1 MAKAMY
7 VGVDSKARKVKKA
20 YVGVDNIARKIKKA
34 YVGIANVARLF
45 FSGEP
50 IFYTVETAGHL
61 SGGGAYPGDR
71 VGDHAIYLS
80 YVWKSDTGN
89 ASQCAV
95 AYSKELVYTE
105 LDPPQS
111 GSFTPDGQY
120 NNAAYTHFGKTKNHV
135 YISSGANSN
144 MNHSR
149 PYATFSSAYDANL
162 TRTSFG
168 ALAVYGPNGLA
179 AEYTSHTTTKSVK
192 ASESAYDRTVSV
204 VDANLVT
211 STTANLT
218 KNRNYCGGYG
228 NVGQYALFIGG
239 SSNASGSWVYMG
251 ESSAYSENL
260 VQQSLGT
267 IGADGSTTTYLYPLG
282 SKTFIY
288 RGKRVFLIDANLVV
302 TEITAPESFGSYQ
315 IPTGEGTNAK
325 LFYLDSDEAGYFSTD
340 GVYVA
345 LDIKQS
351 GALAVNSALS
361 GFVLGIPFSN
371 FGILPSRYRNCVV
384 VAKFPDGYS

>member
-7 VGVDSKARKVKKA
+7 VGVSDKARKVKKA
-20 YVGVDNIARKIKKA
+20 YVGVDNVARKIKKA

-61 SGGGAYPGDR
+61 SGGGTEKPGDR

-80 YVWKSDTGN
+80 YDWDPDTGN
-89 ASQCAV
+89 ASQCAA

-111 GSFTPDGQY
+111 GSFTPNGDY
-120 NNAAYTHFGKTKNHV
+120 LNAAYTHFGKTKNHV

-144 MNHSR
+144 MNHSS

-168 ALAVYGPNGLA
+168 ALAVYGPGGLDA
-179 AEYTSHTTTKSVK
+179 AYTSHTTTKSVK

-218 KNRNYCGGYG
+218 KNRNYGKGYG

-239 SSNASGSWVYMG
+239 SSNASGSWEYMG

-260 VQQSLGT
+260 VQQSLGI
-267 IGADGSTTTYLYPLG
+267 IGADGSATTYLYPLG

-288 RGKRVFLIDANLVV
+288 SGERVFLIDANLVV

-325 LFYLDSDEAGYFSTD
+325 LFCLDSDEAGYFSTD

-345 LDIKQS
+345 LDIEQS
-351 GALAVNSALS
+351 GALAVKSALS
-361 GFVLGIPFSN
+361 RSVLGIPFSN
-371 FGILPSRYRNCVV
+371 FGILPSRNENCVV
-384 VAKFPDGYS
+384 VAKFPD